1 MVLTANLHFPQHTLL
16 MKGVPKRLWC
26 CRKQGN
32 GLKSYQLLTKA
43 QQLLA
48 MAVSSGHI
56 SMWHTDHNDRY
67 YSRKQVLFVIAQV
80 FPKVMDVCKTSV
92 WGVERKWSQ
101 EGQVLIFIPCSFFF
115 LLLFSFIYISW
126 RLITLQYCSGALGFS
141 QPCSSIPLFDSQIS

>member
-101 EGQVLIFIPCSFFF
+101 EMAQNTMFFFFSFTFLIYLYQLEANYFTILQWCTRIFIAMFFYPSF
-115 LLLFSFIYISW
+115 
-126 RLITLQYCSGALGFS
+126 
-141 QPCSSIPLFDSQIS
+141 

>member
-101 EGQVLIFIPCSFFF
+101 EGQVLIFIPCFFF
-115 LLLFSFIYISW
+115 FSFLIYLYQLEANYFTI
-126 RLITLQYCSGALGFS
+126 LQWCTRIFIAMFFYPSF
-141 QPCSSIPLFDSQIS
+141 